1 MYHIELERGIKLM
14 ALKVSIAGVSMTRFG
29 KFLNKSV
36 KDLVQESV
44 SDVLIDAGLEKD
56 DIQAVFFG
64 NCVQGHM
71 EGQDMI
77 RGQVALRPLGFEKLP
92 IFNIENACATAST
105 AFHLG
110 FNYICSGAADIVLA
124 VGAENEKI
132 LMFANRPHENLDF
145 QGSGGL
151 PGSIFRAKSRY
162 KNNMDAKSAQR
173 PAPGPSKSLPERSWR
188 ASRAPKKL

>member
-1 MYHIELERGIKLM
+1 M
-14 ALKVSIAGVSMTRFG
+14 ASKVSIAGVSMTRFG

-77 RGQVALRPLGFEKLP
+77 RGQV
-92 IFNIENACATAST
+92 
-105 AFHLG
+105 
-110 FNYICSGAADIVLA
+110 
-124 VGAENEKI
+124 
-132 LMFANRPHENLDF
+132 
-145 QGSGGL
+145 
-151 PGSIFRAKSRY
+151 
-162 KNNMDAKSAQR
+162 
-173 PAPGPSKSLPERSWR
+173 
-188 ASRAPKKL
+188 